1 MYKTLKRVE
10 IWHGQICNK
19 AKDGDF
25 YWVDTTIVPFL
36 DDEGKPQSYVAIR
49 TDMTAL
55 KLQEFELEQH
65 KTQLQLVIDSTAVG
79 IWDWYIDTNKVTFN
93 NRWAEIIG
101 YKLSELEPCTIDTWY
116 RFANPEDAVKSD
128 LKLKEHFA
136 GKTDYYVS
144 EARMKHKLG
153 HWVWVLDTAKV
164 VEYNSDG
171 SPKTNDWYAFRYY
184 QPKTYRI

>member
-1 MYKTLKRVE
+1 
-10 IWHGQICNK
+10 
-19 AKDGDF
+19 
-25 YWVDTTIVPFL
+25 
-36 DDEGKPQSYVAIR
+36 
-49 TDMTAL
+49 MTAL